1 MHEIRSEK
9 DLTMKITGKNISF
22 NKLPML
28 IPAKDIIDVCVVGP
42 LTILLIMIISIVY
55 IINDIIPHIHTD
67 FPGYDAIK
75 KLTIHKH
82 FTIKPTNILQIV
94 LYVLFE
100 KLNKIILNIKLVL
113 NIIIQYKT
121 SLFKSATHST
131 QTKMQLNDNEV
142 KLFQVTLIGVS
153 HVYFSY
159 AT

>member
-1 MHEIRSEK
+1 
-9 DLTMKITGKNISF
+9 
-22 NKLPML
+22 
-28 IPAKDIIDVCVVGP
+28 
-42 LTILLIMIISIVY
+42 MIISIVY

-82 FTIKPTNILQIV
+82 ITIKPTNILQIV

-153 HVYFSY
+153 LVYFSY